1 MTTTSETTT
10 TRPAP
15 TAPHSATELDA
26 IKAKQQ
32 AMWSSGDF
40 GIIGTTLQI
49 VGESLCETVDLR
61 SGSRVLD
68 VAAGNGNC
76 SLAAARRFCD
86 VVSTDYVPALLEDG
100 KRRAEGDRL
109 PIQFQEADAEALPFG
124 DGEFDVVL
132 SSYGVMFAPNHS
144 RAALEMLRV
153 CKPGGRIGLANW
165 TPAGFIGQLLKT
177 VGKHVPPS
185 PALTPPTRWG
195 AEDHLQA
202 LFGTAASRI
211 TVIPRDFTFRY
222 RSPEHFIE
230 MFRTWYGPTLKAF
243 GALSPESQAL
253 LTTDM
258 LELIARFNRSGDGTA
273 VIPSEYVEVVI
284 DKR

>member
-1 MTTTSETTT
+1 MTTTSETT

-15 TAPHSATELDA
+15 TAPHSAAELDA

-109 PIQFQEADAEALPFG
+109 SIQFQEADAEALPFG

-153 CKPGGRIGLANW
+153 VKSGGRIGLANW

-177 VGKHVPPS
+177 VAKHVPPS

-202 LFGTAASRI
+202 LFGAAASRI

-243 GALSPESQAL
+243 GALSPESQKL
-253 LTTDM
+253 LTADLT
-258 LELIARFNRSGDGTA
+258 ELIARFNRSGDGTA